1 MGNQVD
7 RQRAFLLE
15 LHELVDE
22 EAAAQYLALN
32 KLYHLPLAQRI
43 AKGRALE
50 KVRIERREDNRLIA
64 RFGHN
69 ASVYRPGD
77 FVQIGR
83 GDPLM
88 DDRFQVTIEGEG
100 EHHFELE
107 IFHCAVDLKLEDP
120 DGWVIEDSHYD
131 LSDRYRT
138 ALNEAGE
145 TAVGRDR
152 ILPLLMGETEP
163 IIAPERYE
171 HGERL
176 GSTLISKQ
184 DPDSFCAHP

>member
-1 MGNQVD
+1 
-7 RQRAFLLE
+7 
-15 LHELVDE
+15 
-22 EAAAQYLALN
+22 
-32 KLYHLPLAQRI
+32 
-43 AKGRALE
+43 
-50 KVRIERREDNRLIA
+50 
-64 RFGHN
+64 
-69 ASVYRPGD
+69 
-77 FVQIGR
+77 
-83 GDPLM
+83 
-88 DDRFQVTIEGEG
+88 
-100 EHHFELE
+100 
-107 IFHCAVDLKLEDP
+107 
-120 DGWVIEDSHYD
+120 WVIEDSHYD